1 MINETDVDMN
11 NLVTDRFTLD
21 NFKIT
26 KLTVKV
32 FILGKMAKFMMES
45 GKKALKKVLVF
56 GKEKK
61 VKVTLVSGKVVMC
74 KVEVSIF
81 GKMVTNMK
89 GIGKTL

>member
-1 MINETDVDMN
+1 
-11 NLVTDRFTLD
+11 
-21 NFKIT
+21 
-26 KLTVKV
+26 
-32 FILGKMAKFMMES
+32 MMES

-89 GIGKTL
+89 GIGKIL

>member
-1 MINETDVDMN
+1 
-11 NLVTDRFTLD
+11 
-21 NFKIT
+21 
-26 KLTVKV
+26 
-32 FILGKMAKFMMES
+32 MMES